1 VESVLNLLALL
12 ANTKVALVGDNK
24 ITWPHD
30 SKGNFTIKS
39 FYREVCEGSSN
50 IYFLV
55 DAIWRSNALTKACF
69 LCLQKIC
76 LTEKI

>member
-1 VESVLNLLALL
+1 MESVLNLLALL

-39 FYREVCEGSSN
+39 FYREVC
-50 IYFLV
+50 I
-55 DAIWRSNALTKACF
+55 
-69 LCLQKIC
+69 
-76 LTEKI
+76 